1 MGELRRRLPILLKE
15 ARERGDLYAATNLA
29 TFVGHLTRLA
39 ADDPTGARQELQ
51 EVIRH
56 WSQQGFHVQH
66 LTGLMGHLQIDLY
79 SGDGAAAWQRISAEW
94 PALKRSLF
102 LRVQT
107 VRIFMLDLRARSA
120 LAAAAHAAERKPL
133 LRWAERD
140 ARRLE
145 RERMPW
151 ADALARLIRAGVA
164 AAQLDRSTA
173 LALVNAATAGFEAAH
188 MGLFAAAARRRQGE
202 LLGGAE
208 GRPLIDQADAWMMRQ
223 LIDNPR
229 RMAALHA
236 PGFID

>member
-1 MGELRRRLPILLKE
+1 MLKE

-120 LAAAAHAAERKPL
+120 LAAAAHAAERKLL